1 MFTKKYKIW
10 LFLLVFCLSP
20 AAYANWFQD
29 IIDAINAQGNITN
42 GWLSNI
48 NSEQSAILASQR
60 DIDDLMKQVNGHLTG
75 VSGQGTFQFHDYQSY
90 GDDASNWSNVLNMVD
105 GANSGPLGDMINGIN
120 QQFPINQNVFNA
132 STDDVNNQN
141 YYALKSKT
149 ILAARAASELDY
161 DKIQGQIA
169 YQQMLMQHIESTQDL
184 KAAIDFSN
192 RVQVEGNL
200 INLEILRQVAL
211 TNQQQ
216 AVNEQANVNAVMAN
230 AKFLT
235 KTEGK

>member
-1 MFTKKYKIW
+1 MFIKKYRLW
-10 LFLLVFCLSP
+10 FFVPMFLLCQ
-20 AAYANWFQD
+20 ATYANWFQD
-29 IIDAINAQGNITN
+29 IINAINAQGNITN
-42 GWLSNI
+42 NWLSGIYSQQASIAQN
-48 NSEQSAILASQR
+48 EQEIGL
-60 DIDDLMKQVNGHLTG
+60 LMKQVNGHLEG

-90 GDDASNWSNVLNMVD
+90 GTSANDWAGVLNMAD
-105 GANSGPLGDMINGIN
+105 GPGDGPLGDTINTIK
-120 QQFPINQNVFNA
+120 QQFPIDQNTFNN
-132 STDDVNNQN
+132 STNNLENQN

-161 DKIQGQIA
+161 NKIQDQIA

-184 KAAIDFSN
+184 KAAVDFSN

-211 TNQQQ
+211 ANQQQ
-216 AVNEQANVNAVMAN
+216 AVNEQANVNAALAN

-235 KTEGK
+235 KN